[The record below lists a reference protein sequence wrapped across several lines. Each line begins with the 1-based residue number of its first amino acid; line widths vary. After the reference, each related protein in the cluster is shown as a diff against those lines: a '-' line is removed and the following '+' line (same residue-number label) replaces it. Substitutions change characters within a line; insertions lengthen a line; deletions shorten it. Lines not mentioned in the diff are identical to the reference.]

1 MKKPIP
7 KEKFGYP
14 RNHDYA
20 DTQFSNFAIEYLHER
35 EKVRETVFA
44 CSYWVHVESFKQ
56 KQYGQNFGTLSIKV
70 KKETEA
76 QQSLMA
82 LYFFLSAYALKILS
96 HEYCERS
103 IHLLI

>member
-44 CSYWVHVESFKQ
+44 CSYWVHVEFFKQ

-76 QQSLMA
+76 PQSLMA
-82 LYFFLSAYALKILS
+82 LYFFLRAYALKILS
-96 HEYCERS
+96 REYCERS

>member
-7 KEKFGYP
+7 KEKFGYL

-82 LYFFLSAYALKILS
+82 LYFFLSAYTLKILS
-96 HEYCERS
+96 REYCERS

>member
-1 MKKPIP
+1 MCVI
-7 KEKFGYP
+7 
-14 RNHDYA
+14 NDYA

-82 LYFFLSAYALKILS
+82 LYVFLSECICS
-96 HEYCERS
+96 ENTVT
-103 IHLLI
+103 

>member
-56 KQYGQNFGTLSIKV
+56 KQYGQNFVTLSIKV

-96 HEYCERS
+96 REYCERS
-103 IHLLI
+103 IHLI